1 MDTIIVICLLTIIVL
16 LLWDKVSLHK
26 TKATFSEPQSP
37 ESQRQNDIMGKP
49 KVVGRIERQ
58 QTTNLERAT
67 DSEVLT
73 GAFDETAISE
83 EPWDSFEYP
92 ETDNDFSTSVTYDEI
107 QTVAKVLHQ
116 TDFLEASP
124 TLETINIVQKIH
136 GTELFSLLESSIEG
150 ASEKIAELL
159 ERNIPN
165 DSVSVKK
172 LNKTD
177 VDFDI
182 GEFI

>member
-1 MDTIIVICLLTIIVL
+1 METIIVICLLIIIVL
-16 LLWDKVSLHK
+16 LLWDKVGLHK
-26 TKATFSEPQSP
+26 AKATFSEPRSP
-37 ESQRQNDIMGKP
+37 EPQRQNDIMGKP
-49 KVVGRIERQ
+49 KVVGRIEKQ

-67 DSEVLT
+67 DAEVLT
-73 GAFDETAISE
+73 GIFDETSISE

-92 ETDNDFSTSVTYDEI
+92 ETDNDFSTSVTYDEL

-116 TDFLEASP
+116 TDLIEVS
-124 TLETINIVQKIH
+124 TTQETAEIVQKIH

-159 ERNIPN
+159 ARNIPN
-165 DSVSVKK
+165 DTVFNKK
-172 LNKTD
+172 QNKTD